1 MKTSPL
7 FSQQE
12 GAGRLQTHLLVLEVG
27 RELIALGQR
36 TGTLDGLLL
45 CLFTEDGLGVLELRA
60 ARPLV
65 AGQEKVSVELAVE
78 VLGPEASAVGHW
90 DTTVATA
97 GVHRGAHLTAGSISF
112 NTNTHTHTEHTEVR
126 TDESFS

>member
-1 MKTSPL
+1 M
-7 FSQQE
+7 
-12 GAGRLQTHLLVLEVG
+12 
-27 RELIALGQR
+27 
-36 TGTLDGLLL
+36 
-45 CLFTEDGLGVLELRA
+45 LELRA

-65 AGQEKVSVELAVE
+65 AWQEKVSVELAVE

-112 NTNTHTHTEHTEVR
+112 NTNKHTEHTGLGMMSHFPEVMHCC
-126 TDESFS
+126 TLEKESHDRKSELWSCCQGINRSERIHSNSSADFANVSSSIRKS